1 MVKKINANFNA
12 ELRKNTEKGGAWI
25 AEYVVTRA
33 DFDKP
38 ITADCSAWSNPSA
51 GKRWLKAMV
60 QKHTNKK
67 SVKMAPNSERDE
79 KDKPIFF
86 NGDVVFKVEIE

>member
-1 MVKKINANFNA
+1 MSKKVNALFNG
-12 ELRKNTEKGGAWI
+12 ELRKNKEKGGAWV

-38 ITADCSAWSNPSA
+38 VKAEYSAWSNASA

-60 QKHTNKK
+60 LANTPKK
-67 SVKMAPNSERDE
+67 SIKMVATSDVDE
-79 KDKPIFF
+79 KGKPVLF
-86 NGDVVFKVEIE
+86 NGDVVFKIEL